1 MNNIHETCQL
11 NKNENL
17 KNNDVSQIRK
27 FYAGKCILLTGCI
40 GFMGSVI
47 LEKLLRTCVEIDK
60 IYVVIRTK
68 KGVSIEERLKKRF
81 ENVLFRKLHELNPN
95 FMEKVVPINGDLQR
109 TDLGL
114 SPEDRRCLIENVD
127 IIIHNAAI
135 VYFEARPSY
144 LLRTN
149 VIGTQ
154 KMLEL
159 AAECNHLKMFVY
171 VSTAY
176 SHLYNEVIE
185 EKFYPPPADIKLVE
199 DMIRADEE
207 TKYGISKEQIND
219 FVGKWTNMY
228 TFSKAISESVVEDF
242 SRTAS
247 FPCLVFRPSIVV
259 PPYME
264 PLPGWIGSQSGP
276 VTLTVG
282 IYLGIVHVIQT
293 WEDALFDIIPVDI
306 VTNSLLALI
315 WDSTVHRKSKERQ
328 VYNCASSDWNPIT
341 YGLAIESVMKT
352 AYKYPSLKMVWYPF
366 LVFVPNFGALI
377 VLHLIL
383 HVIPAI
389 MVDIVLVARRKKPIA
404 ISGVW
409 KVTKNL
415 RVLSRFIAASWII
428 KSDNIRD
435 VQTRM
440 NDADMKEF
448 PFDLKVLD
456 WHRYSDIFAG
466 YFRKLIKETPESLPA
481 AKKKYQRLMILHYTI
496 CSFLVFFLLFF
507 LYRAMCNVFN
517 Y

>member
-17 KNNDVSQIRK
+17 RNNDISQIRK

-40 GFMGSVI
+40 GFLGSVI

-60 IYVVIRTK
+60 IYVMIRTK

-81 ENVLFRKLHELNPN
+81 ENGLFRKLHELNPN
-95 FMEKVVPINGDLQR
+95 FMEKVVPINGDLQK
-109 TDLGL
+109 TDLDL
-114 SPEDRRCLIENVD
+114 SPEDRRCLIENVH
-127 IIIHNAAI
+127 IIIHNASV

-159 AAECNHLKMFVY
+159 AAECNHLKAFVY

-228 TFSKAISESVVEDF
+228 TFSKAITESVVEDF
-242 SRTAS
+242 GRTAS

-259 PPYME
+259 PPYLE
-264 PLPGWIGSQSGP
+264 PQPGWLGTRNGP

-282 IYLGIVHVIQT
+282 IYLGLVHVIQT
-293 WEDALFDIIPVDI
+293 LEDALFDIIPVDI

-315 WDSTVHRKSKERQ
+315 WDSVLHRKSKEPQ
-328 VYNCASSDWNPIT
+328 VYNCASSDWNPFT
-341 YGLAIESVMKT
+341 YALAIET
-352 AYKYPSLKMVWYPF
+352 ARTTTYKYPTLQMVWYPF

-377 VLHLIL
+377 VLHLIF

-389 MVDIVLVARRKKPIA
+389 MADIVLVARRKKPLA
-404 ISGVW
+404 ISAVW

-440 NDADMKEF
+440 NAADLKEF
-448 PFDLKVLD
+448 PFDLKALD
-456 WHRYSDIFAG
+456 WYRYVDTAAQG
-466 YFRKLIKETPESLPA
+466 FREMTKETPESLPA
-481 AKKKYQRLMILHYTI
+481 ARKKYQRLMILHYTI
-496 CSFLVFFLLFF
+496 CSFLVLFLLSF
-507 LYRAMCNVFN
+507 LYRALYNVFS

>member
-1 MNNIHETCQL
+1 MNNIHETYQL
-11 NKNENL
+11 DENENL
-17 KNNDVSQIRK
+17 KYNDVSQIRK

-40 GFMGSVI
+40 GFLGSVI

-60 IYVVIRTK
+60 IYVMIRTK
-68 KGVSIEERLKKRF
+68 RDVSIEGRLKKRF

-95 FMEKVVPINGDLQR
+95 FMEKVVPINGDLQK

-114 SPEDRRCLIENVD
+114 SPKDRRCLIENVD
-127 IIIHNAAI
+127 IIIHNASV

-144 LLRTN
+144 LLRSN

-159 AAECNHLKMFVY
+159 AAECNHLKAFVY

-199 DMIRADEE
+199 EMIRADEE
-207 TKYGISKEQIND
+207 TKNGISKKQIND
-219 FVGKWTNMY
+219 FVGKWNNMY
-228 TFSKAISESVVEDF
+228 TFSKAITESMVKDF

-259 PPYME
+259 PPYLE
-264 PLPGWIGSQSGP
+264 PLPGWVGNRNGPITLSIGMH
-276 VTLTVG
+276 
-282 IYLGIVHVIQT
+282 LGLVHVIQT
-293 WEDALFDIIPVDI
+293 LEDTLFDIIPVDI

-315 WDSTVHRKSKERQ
+315 WDSTVHRKSKEPQ
-328 VYNCASSDWNPIT
+328 VYNCASSDWNPFT
-341 YGLAIESVMKT
+341 YALAIET
-352 AYKYPSLKMVWYPF
+352 ARTTTYKYPTLQMVWYPF

-377 VLHLIL
+377 VLHLIF

-389 MVDIVLVARRKKPIA
+389 MADIVLVALRKKPLG
-404 ISGVW
+404 ISAVW

-415 RVLSRFIAASWII
+415 RVLSRFTTTSWII

-440 NDADMKEF
+440 NAADLKEF
-448 PFDLKVLD
+448 PFDLKTVDWFRFLD
-456 WHRYSDIFAG
+456 AYTQVFLQMS
-466 YFRKLIKETPESLPA
+466 KETPESLPA
-481 AKKKYQRLMILHYTI
+481 ARKKYRRLMILHYTI
-496 CSFLVFFLLFF
+496 CSFLVFFLFFF
-507 LYRAMCNVFN
+507 LFRAMCNVFN